1 MNCLYS
7 KPIWL
12 DLILLWFCISNLI
25 LNWRRCD
32 YHQYFLCPT
41 NGSWPLW
48 APTTIYSHQSA
59 ITDQFFN
66 YRTRAKGTYWER
78 NDPMLDDEMS
88 LCVWYFL
95 GSRKYPKQTGLPENK
110 GATRSSPSLVDLGF
124 WEIND
129 SRWYPWPWRR
139 INCSGYDPASW

>member
-1 MNCLYS
+1 LAWLNFIVILYF
-7 KPIWL
+7 KPHLKLASMWL
-12 DLILLWFCISNLI
+12 PSIFFISYKLILTSM
-25 LNWRRCD
+25 
-32 YHQYFLCPT
+32 
-41 NGSWPLW
+41 
-48 APTTIYSHQSA
+48 APTATYSHQSA
-59 ITDQFFN
+59 TTDQFFN

-95 GSRKYPKQTGLPENK
+95 CSRKYPKQTGLPENK